1 MLFCDFLLIM
11 HSFISGACVLLCDSF
26 LLLDKGRG
34 LPETGRIK
42 CYCCCCTMEFL
53 LAAMYWLVKLYLKK
67 PLISVLHVLLLY
79 RNQVIASKYIK

>member
-1 MLFCDFLLIM
+1 MYVDNFLNCDFFIITFCYFCDFLLIM

-53 LAAMYWLVKLYLKK
+53 LAAMYWLVKL
-67 PLISVLHVLLLY
+67 
-79 RNQVIASKYIK
+79 